1 MAPPA
6 TVLLVVQRLQDLWL
20 AWFPAP
26 LLAAPLLAATVGDRF
41 PPATPPRASVIA
53 RPRLAALAAAL
64 LVSAVRARPIS
75 PVDPQFVAER
85 LHTRVARAR

>member
-41 PPATPPRASVIA
+41 SPVTPPRASVIA
-53 RPRLAALAAAL
+53 RPRPGALAAA
-64 LVSAVRARPIS
+64 SYAACARPIP
-75 PVDPQFVAER
+75 PVDPQFVAEWMR
-85 LHTRVARAR
+85 NC